1 MAIKPIK
8 RYGLLTPTG
17 VDPTVGN
24 RMKALAG
31 IADGVRGLAVG
42 VGKAKAESE
51 APLEALKEA
60 REAIEEGR
68 PVEKRGV
75 LEWGSA
81 QYNQVAQAAYQKS
94 LNVDVQDAL
103 QKAQALHPDNLDK
116 YQQVANES
124 IKGLLGNVDEET
136 RFVVSEY
143 YNQANAD
150 VVRQINSAAKKKSDN
165 QIAANLLAGALAE
178 EDTIS
183 NLYRNGDFDSGDKAL
198 LSYAADLQS
207 GVDAGVLNAESVVQK
222 IETLKDTIAIQ
233 SKLGE
238 LDRTLLSEDLP
249 TAERLQQAQVFVDS
263 LKKSGE
269 IADLSAAQKDSLI
282 QTLEARVQDEAMQY
296 TAEQNQLSS
305 AEMLRKADLVQSI
318 KTGGISSENAFAE
331 IDAMFKEGLISSE
344 EELIKYRNYVNDQ
357 FTSNM
362 TKQQNINNTIAA
374 INGNPT
380 SEPLTQGAVD
390 DYYETVLPNLPS
402 DPMAREVVQAELVAG
417 TRYVPTDMKTE
428 FRNNLVSG
436 DAALVK
442 SAANTMDRILQI
454 PGMGNEF
461 TRRETVF
468 AEQVAF
474 NMEYMD
480 AEKAIANANDQ
491 TNPANASMVEARRK
505 YLDDNKK
512 SFENK
517 YADEIEGEFTGWFQ
531 DFNANSIGGSQM
543 VADYKELVESYFLA
557 GSTEE
562 GAKNKAMANM
572 KANWTNSSFG
582 LMRNAPELYY
592 SVNGSVEYIKDNIYN
607 ALKDEY
613 AAQGVEFEK
622 SGIFLQ
628 SDDTTSRLAAKGKPD
643 YSVVILT
650 NDETLLRPSFIAEDG
665 TVFDRWNPTDEYQ
678 AMLQSEKAR
687 IKQEG
692 EKTLYNRPDQQRTF
706 QTIAKELGFD
716 NAPKEHTGGR
726 FKGGS
731 AELDEKFRTTGI
743 AESLDVL
750 GSALDQVTYTPL
762 EMLEDVSTKIKR
774 QSDNYV
780 AKIKRNQKGGQ

>member
-31 IADGVRGLAVG
+31 VADGVRGLAVG
-42 VGKAKAESE
+42 IGKAKAESE
-51 APLEALKEA
+51 APAEALREA

-75 LEWGSA
+75 LEFGSA

-94 LNVDVQDAL
+94 LNVDVKDAL
-103 QKAQALHPDNLDK
+103 QKAQELHPDNLGK

-143 YNQANAD
+143 YNQANAE
-150 VVRQINSAAKKKSDN
+150 VVRQINSAAKKKFDK
-165 QIAANLLAGALAE
+165 QIAANLLAGAMAE

-183 NLYRNGDFDSGDKAL
+183 NLYRNGDFNSGDRAL

-207 GVDAGVLNAESVVQK
+207 GVDAGVLNAEAVVKK

-249 TAERLQQAQVFVDS
+249 TAERLQQAQGFVDA
-263 LKKSGE
+263 LKSSGE

-282 QTLEARVQDEAMQY
+282 QTLEARVQDEARQY
-296 TAEQNQLSS
+296 AAEQNQLSS

-331 IDAMFKEGLISSE
+331 IDAMFKEGLISTE
-344 EELIKYRNYVNDQ
+344 EELIKYRNIANAQ
-357 FTSNM
+357 FTSDI
-362 TKQQNINNTIAA
+362 TKQTNINNTIAA

-390 DYYETVLPNLPS
+390 DYYETVSSNLPS
-402 DPMAREVVQAELVAG
+402 DPMAREVVQAEIVAG

-461 TRRETVF
+461 TPRETVF

-491 TNPANASMVEARRK
+491 TNPANASMVEARKK
-505 YLDDNKK
+505 YLVDNKK

-517 YADEIEGEFTGWFQ
+517 YVDEIESEFTGWFQ
-531 DFNANSIGGSQM
+531 DFDANSIGGSQM

-592 SVNGSVEYIKDNIYN
+592 SVNGSVEYIKDDIYN

-628 SDDTTSRLAAKGKPD
+628 SDDTTSRLAAKGEPD

-650 NDETLLRPSFIAEDG
+650 NDGTLLRPSFIANDG
-665 TVFDRWNPTDEYQ
+665 AVFDRWNPTDEYQ
-678 AMLQSEKAR
+678 AMLKSEKER
-687 IKQEG
+687 IKQVG
-692 EKTLYNRPDQQRTF
+692 QDALSTNYQYTSAYPAYTR
-706 QTIAKELGFD
+706 
-716 NAPKEHTGGR
+716 APQE
-726 FKGGS
+726 
-731 AELDEKFRTTGI
+731 
-743 AESLDVL
+743 
-750 GSALDQVTYTPL
+750 
-762 EMLEDVSTKIKR
+762 IK
-774 QSDNYV
+774 
-780 AKIKRNQKGGQ
+780 

>member
-1 MAIKPIK
+1 MALKPIS
-8 RYGLLTPTG
+8 RYGQLTPTG
-17 VDPTVGN
+17 VDSTIGN

-31 IADGVRGLAVG
+31 LADGVRGLAVG
-42 VGKAKAESE
+42 IGKAKAESE
-51 APLEALKEA
+51 APAEALKEA
-60 REAIEEGR
+60 RTAIEEDR

-75 LEWGSA
+75 LEWGSS

-94 LNVDVQDAL
+94 LNVDVKDAL
-103 QKAQALHPDNLDK
+103 QKAQELHPDNLGK

-150 VVRQINSAAKKKSDN
+150 VVRQINSAAKKKSDK
-165 QIAANLLAGALAE
+165 QIAANLLAGAMAE

-183 NLYRNGDFDSGDKAL
+183 NQFRNGDFESGEKSL
-198 LSYAADLQS
+198 LSYVKDLQG
-207 GVDAGVLNAESVVQK
+207 GVDAGVLNAESVATK

-249 TAERLQQAQVFVDS
+249 TAERLEQAQAFVS
-263 LKKSGE
+263 ALKESGE
-269 IADLSAAQKDSLI
+269 VADLSAGQKDTLI
-282 QTLEARVQDEAMQY
+282 STLEARVQDEVRQY

-305 AEMLRKADLVQSI
+305 AEMLKKADLVQSI
-318 KTGGISSENAFAE
+318 KTGGISSENAFSE
-331 IDAMFKEGLISSE
+331 IDAMFKEGLISTE
-344 EELIKYRNYVNDQ
+344 EELIKYRNYVNAQ
-357 FTSNM
+357 FTSDI
-362 TKQQNINNTIAA
+362 TKQTNINNTISAM
-374 INGNPT
+374 NGNPT

-390 DYYETVLPNLPS
+390 DYYETVSSNLPS
-402 DPMAREVVQAELVAG
+402 DPMAREVVQAEIVAG

-454 PGMGNEF
+454 AGMGNEF
-461 TRRETVF
+461 TPRETAF

-491 TNPANASMVEARRK
+491 TNPANASMVEARKK
-505 YLDDNKK
+505 YLVDNKK

-517 YADEIEGEFTGWFQ
+517 YVDEIESEFTGWFQ
-531 DFNANSIGGSQM
+531 DFDANSIGGSQM
-543 VADYKELVESYFLA
+543 VADYKELVGSYFLA

-592 SVNGSVEYIKDNIYN
+592 TVDESVEYIKDDIYN
-607 ALKDEY
+607 ALQDEY

-650 NDETLLRPSFIAEDG
+650 NDGTLLRPSFIAEDG
-665 TVFDRWNPTDEYQ
+665 AVFDRWNPTDEYQ
-678 AMLQSEKAR
+678 AMLQSEKER
-687 IKQEG
+687 IKQVG
-692 EKTLYNRPDQQRTF
+692 QDALSTNYQYTSAYPAYTR
-706 QTIAKELGFD
+706 
-716 NAPKEHTGGR
+716 APQE
-726 FKGGS
+726 
-731 AELDEKFRTTGI
+731 
-743 AESLDVL
+743 
-750 GSALDQVTYTPL
+750 
-762 EMLEDVSTKIKR
+762 IK
-774 QSDNYV
+774 
-780 AKIKRNQKGGQ
+780 

>member
-42 VGKAKAESE
+42 IGKAKAESE
-51 APLEALKEA
+51 APADALREA
-60 REAIEEGR
+60 REAAEEGR
-68 PVEKRGV
+68 PVEKRGA

-94 LNVDVQDAL
+94 LNVDVKDAL
-103 QKAQALHPDNLDK
+103 QKAQELHPDNVDK
-116 YQQVANES
+116 YQQVASES
-124 IKGLLGNVDEET
+124 IKGLLGNADEET
-136 RFVVSEY
+136 RYVVSEY

-150 VVRQINSAAKKKSDN
+150 VVRQINSAAKKKSDS
-165 QIAANLLAGALAE
+165 QIAANLLAGAMAE

-183 NLYRNGDFDSGDKAL
+183 NLYRNGDFESGNKAL
-198 LSYAADLQS
+198 LSYTADLQS
-207 GVDAGVLNAESVVQK
+207 GVDAGVLSAEPIVKK

-249 TAERLQQAQVFVDS
+249 TAERLQQAQGFVDA
-263 LKKSGE
+263 LKSSGE

-282 QTLEARVQDEAMQY
+282 QTLEARVQDEARQY

-331 IDAMFKEGLISSE
+331 IDAMFNEGLISTE
-344 EELIKYRNYVNDQ
+344 EELIKYRNIANAQ
-357 FTSNM
+357 FTSDI
-362 TKQQNINNTIAA
+362 TKQTNISNAIAA

-390 DYYETVLPNLPS
+390 DYYETVSSNLPS
-402 DPMAREVVQAELVAG
+402 DPMAREVVQAEIVAG

-454 PGMGNEF
+454 AGMGNEF

-491 TNPANASMVEARRK
+491 TNPANSSMVEARKK
-505 YLDDNKK
+505 YLVDNKK
-512 SFENK
+512 SFDNK
-517 YADEIEGEFTGWFQ
+517 YADEIESEFTGMFQ
-531 DFNANSIGGSQM
+531 DFDANSIGGSQM

-562 GAKNKAMANM
+562 GAKNKAIANM
-572 KANWTNSSFG
+572 KANWTSSSFG
-582 LMRNAPELYY
+582 LMRNAPEQYY
-592 SVNGSVEYIKDNIYN
+592 AVNGSVEYIKDDIYN
-607 ALKDEY
+607 ALKNEY

-622 SGIFLQ
+622 NGIFLQ
-628 SDDTTSRLAAKGKPD
+628 SDDTTSRLAAKGEPD

-650 NDETLLRPSFIAEDG
+650 NDGTLLRPSFIANDG
-665 TVFDRWNPTDEYQ
+665 AVFDRWNPTDEYQ
-678 AMLQSEKAR
+678 AMLKSEKER
-687 IKQEG
+687 IKQVG
-692 EKTLYNRPDQQRTF
+692 QDALSTNYQYTRAYPAYTR
-706 QTIAKELGFD
+706 
-716 NAPKEHTGGR
+716 APQE
-726 FKGGS
+726 
-731 AELDEKFRTTGI
+731 
-743 AESLDVL
+743 
-750 GSALDQVTYTPL
+750 
-762 EMLEDVSTKIKR
+762 IK
-774 QSDNYV
+774 
-780 AKIKRNQKGGQ
+780 